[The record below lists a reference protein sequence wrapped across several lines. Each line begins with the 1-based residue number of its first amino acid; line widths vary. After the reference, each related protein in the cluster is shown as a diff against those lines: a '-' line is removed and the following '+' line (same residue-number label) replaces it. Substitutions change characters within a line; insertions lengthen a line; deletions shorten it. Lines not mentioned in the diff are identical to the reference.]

1 VRLYDRLFA
10 EADPETETNFE
21 RHLNPA
27 SFEVVAARCET
38 SLREARSETRYQF
51 ERLGYFVLDKDS
63 TSEHLVFNR
72 TVTLKNS
79 WAKEAQKPSGAQ

>member
-1 VRLYDRLFA
+1 VRLYDRLFV
-10 EADPETETNFE
+10 EPEPETDTDFE

-27 SFEVVAARCET
+27 SVEVVEARCEP
-38 SLREARSETRYQF
+38 SLQEARSETRYQF

-72 TVTLKNS
+72 TVTLKDS
-79 WAKEAQKPSGAQ
+79 WAKEAQKPSGAR